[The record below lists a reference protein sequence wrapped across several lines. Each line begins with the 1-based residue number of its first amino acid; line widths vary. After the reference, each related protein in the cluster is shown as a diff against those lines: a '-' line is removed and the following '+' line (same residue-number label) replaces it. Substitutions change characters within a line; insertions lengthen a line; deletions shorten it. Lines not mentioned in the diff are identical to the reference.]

1 MVAIDTNVIVRVI
14 LADDPEQSE
23 QARAFIDANQT
34 FVSLTVVLETAW
46 VLTSR
51 YGFPKERVVNAL
63 SRALGLPRLS
73 VEDPEIVKDALKWI
87 ASGLD
92 VTDALHL
99 AQARRT
105 EGFAT
110 FDRDLA
116 RLGARHTDV
125 PIKLLG

>member
-1 MVAIDTNVIVRVI
+1 MIAIDTNVIVRVI

-92 VTDALHL
+92 VADALHL
-99 AQARRT
+99 AQAMRT

-116 RLGARHTDV
+116 RLGARHADV